1 MPANLRAVC
10 AIAAA
15 QRGIDG
21 DPRRPCAPLRRRAA
35 APHGTPREVDRDTM
49 AEPTP
54 HVSVVPFYPT
64 GSTFLVGMEVVQWTV
79 YTVGVIML
87 LVVLMMQ

>member
-21 DPRRPCAPLRRRAA
+21 DPRRPCAPCGVAPRRHTARHVKWIAI
-35 APHGTPREVDRDTM
+35 PWPSPPR
-49 AEPTP
+49 
-54 HVSVVPFYPT
+54 VSVVPFYPT